1 MFYYALLCTIRQ
13 KKDIIKYILEL
24 KRKNKINTA
33 KSSEIK
39 NKNYYDYDDTEYKG
53 IRDVK
58 DTYDD
63 VDEDYY
69 KPIRIG
75 NAFSSNYI
83 EYKSNGDKDK
93 ILLIKEYLD
102 MIRPYLN
109 DLIDKHKTQ
118 GESKIN

>member
-39 NKNYYDYDDTEYKG
+39 NKNYYHYDDTEYKG

>member
-1 MFYYALLCTIRQ
+1 MQ